1 MATTSIKKNVIIN
14 TIYQLL
20 IIIVPFITVPY
31 VSRVLGPEG
40 VGVYSYTRSIVSY
53 FIMFSALKAQS
64 ATFKRGLIQAV
75 LINP

>member
-53 FIMFSALKAQS
+53 FCIRNYGIWYQRNSY
-64 ATFKRGLIQAV
+64 G
-75 LINP
+75 

>member
-53 FIMFSALKAQS
+53 FTNIVSP
-64 ATFKRGLIQAV
+64 TFKLFSIA
-75 LINP
+75 